1 METIT
6 TTIRARLMITGLIC
20 LLACLLAGAALASDA
35 ERAAL
40 ARIAHEID
48 ALAPLVARAEQAANP
63 AARVGFRYE
72 WLRRDLS
79 KIRAG
84 LLEHAHAERNEPRRV
99 APLRGDYRR

>member
-6 TTIRARLMITGLIC
+6 TTTRFRLMMAGPTC
-20 LLACLLAGAALASDA
+20 LLACFLAGAALASDA

-40 ARIAHEID
+40 ARLAHEID
-48 ALAPLVARAEQAANP
+48 ALAPLVAHAEQAANP

-99 APLRGDYRR
+99 DPLRGDYRR